1 MNIFRRILGANF
13 GRDIVSA
20 FRIHPLSATISL
32 FATALIIADIMQLAG
47 ISITLQYFALIAFCL
62 ALGVESVVSSL
73 LQQLKQNK
81 CASAH
86 QISPDSWCKKSES
99 KGAVVPP
106 ADFLL
111 ESDKRGSPPKSEKA
125 AAFWRVG
132 GAGRGVQPFLRKEKG
147 ESKSRKIANDSQI
160 AKMDSSLTAFA
171 QNDESLNCFG
181 NSSESPHNDGVWQI
195 AKFATFALIATAM
208 YFYIA
213 QSVENIASP
222 THIASP
228 TFYLHY
234 YALCVIFMLV
244 FVALHLGQSFRSLY
258 NATIRVIFLCA
269 VCGLFGVLLLIFA
282 LLCDTLFG
290 VSIYRFA
297 LSVEICAL
305 EAIFLLFL
313 ATFRCDI
320 EANFGIILRILN
332 VFAVLYL
339 AVFLLYFIGVF
350 ALGAGLR
357 VSIVHLVLWY
367 SFFALFL
374 WWLNMAKMGE
384 SLGESHESI
393 ESAHESNRIL
403 SESRESNRESVPKI
417 TSILTRFAPLGALF
431 VLNII
436 AFYAIIL
443 RIAQYGVTP
452 ERYFV
457 IIGCIALLVNLGFS
471 AFCKK
476 PIAKGIV
483 AIIALVAFSAF
494 GWKFNA
500 IDLSLNSQYK
510 ELEKAQNSGDEV
522 RIANIK
528 RFIAYYEGKGES
540 TPNEAH
546 SEEAK
551 FFTFDDFSAILDS
564 KAILRI
570 KHSSSDMLSQTSGNY
585 RYEISDDKFVRVYQ
599 IAPKSPVA
607 CEFDLKA
614 IARNLD
620 KNIIKISGAT
630 IIIQSLSANFRY
642 DSHQKPIGVDIW
654 DFDIIILLQ

>member
-1 MNIFRRILGANF
+1 MNIFRRIFGADF
-13 GRDIVSA
+13 WRDIVSA
-20 FRIHPLSATISL
+20 FRIYPLSATISL
-32 FATALIIADIMQLAG
+32 FATALLIADIMQLAG
-47 ISITLQYFALIAFCL
+47 ISITLQYFAFIAFCI
-62 ALGVESVVSSL
+62 ALGVESL
-73 LQQLKQNK
+73 YMANARD
-81 CASAH
+81 CA
-86 QISPDSWCKKSES
+86 K
-99 KGAVVPP
+99 
-106 ADFLL
+106 
-111 ESDKRGSPPKSEKA
+111 
-125 AAFWRVG
+125 
-132 GAGRGVQPFLRKEKG
+132 
-147 ESKSRKIANDSQI
+147 
-160 AKMDSSLTAFA
+160 
-171 QNDESLNCFG
+171 
-181 NSSESPHNDGVWQI
+181 WQI
-195 AKFATFALIATAM
+195 AKCATFALIATAI

-213 QSVENIASP
+213 LENIALP

-234 YALCVIFMLV
+234 YALCVIFTLV
-244 FVALHLGQSFRSLY
+244 FVALHLGNSFRLLY

-297 LSVEICAL
+297 LSVGICAL

-313 ATFRCDI
+313 ATFKRNI

-332 VFAVLYL
+332 VFAMLYL
-339 AVFLLYFIGVF
+339 AVFLLYFISVF
-350 ALGAGLR
+350 ALGANMR

-384 SLGESHESI
+384 SLGKSRESI
-393 ESAHESNRIL
+393 ESANESNRK
-403 SESRESNRESVPKI
+403 SAPKI
-417 TSILTRFAPLGALF
+417 NQILTRFASLGALF

-436 AFYAIIL
+436 VFYAIIL
-443 RIAQYGVTP
+443 RIAQYGVTI

-457 IIGCIALLVNLGFS
+457 VVGCTALIVNLALS
-471 AFCKK
+471 TFCKK

-494 GWKFNA
+494 GGKFNA

-510 ELEKAQNSGDEV
+510 ELKKARNSGDEA

-528 RFIAYYEGKGES
+528 RFIAYYEGNEGES
-540 TPNEAH
+540 APNEAH

-551 FFTFDDFSAILDS
+551 FFTFDDFSAVVDS

-570 KHSSSDMLSQTSGNY
+570 NHNDISGIFSKTIGNY
-585 RYEISDDKFVRVYQ
+585 RYEITNDKIVRVYQ
-599 IAPKSPVA
+599 IAPKSLA

-614 IARNLD
+614 IARTLD

-630 IIIQSLSANFRY
+630 IIIQNLGANFRY